1 MRRIRARR
9 RILTAYEP
17 PEPREWREPYGKR
30 NARRLAVRKLR
41 ARLDD
46 GRRFLLFCKN
56 RPDWLLWWADAGLL
70 AAAGIMMLDGVHD
83 AFVSDGITGRTLILF
98 MAAGHFVA
106 ASMLWWCFVP
116 REKFEKSN
124 VLSFIVFSILL
135 CMLGAILGVRLVL

>member
-1 MRRIRARR
+1 MRHVRPKR
-9 RILTAYEP
+9 RILTAYAP
-17 PEPREWREPYGKR
+17 PKPREWQAPYRKR
-30 NARRLAVRKLR
+30 NARRLAMRKLR

-70 AAAGIMMLDGVHD
+70 AAVGIMMLDGVHD
-83 AFVSDGITGRTLILF
+83 AFVADGITGRTLILF

-106 ASMLWWCFVP
+106 VSMLWWCFIP
-116 REKFEKSN
+116 GEKLEKSN